1 MDPWLRMSA
10 WLPPGLALGWLAVL
24 ATFVHGV
31 ASLLIAWGASVFL
44 AVLAAALLAWLR
56 SAASS
61 RSSSDTVGSPAG
73 QQGLLPQAASDP
85 APQIGPHAPLEPS
98 DEKERMWSETSQ
110 SVSGSVNAAPAE
122 FRSPDSL
129 PRLSSEAEAVQS
141 ADAPRPVPDRP
152 ASGTAG
158 TAQQSETAKAAT
170 VTLGLRVLTATEAA
184 EVLRVDTDVITTAIS
199 KGELPGNQVGG
210 HWRVEQGALARWLQ
224 GAYGQVSDP
233 RSPSSAEPEID

>member
-1 MDPWLRMSA
+1 MSA

-61 RSSSDTVGSPAG
+61 RSRRIPSAVRPGSKVSC
-73 QQGLLPQAASDP
+73 LDCLRP